1 MAIPFFF
8 RLFCLRIAHRDGTAP
23 PDCACNS
30 CCCSVHTM
38 LLGVESVCISTGPP
52 AIQMQL
58 LQHVTVSPRLSGML
72 FRGLLSQCSVSMSPI
87 AFEGQETQRGYVQLH
102 VHTIF
107 IPVRARSCHSL
118 TDSYPSIHTSW
129 SRMTRKKIPKP
140 KARKLTDIHTPQ
152 SIDRTLRWG
161 TICSPGCVDE
171 SSP

>member
-1 MAIPFFF
+1 
-8 RLFCLRIAHRDGTAP
+8 
-23 PDCACNS
+23 
-30 CCCSVHTM
+30 M
-38 LLGVESVCISTGPP
+38 LL
-52 AIQMQL
+52 L
-58 LQHVTVSPRLSGML
+58 SPLCFSGLNLSASPLGHRPSKCSFFNTSLFFLSCPGTL

-87 AFEGQETQRGYVQLH
+87 AFEGREAQRGYVQLH

-140 KARKLTDIHTPQ
+140 KARKLLDIHTPQ